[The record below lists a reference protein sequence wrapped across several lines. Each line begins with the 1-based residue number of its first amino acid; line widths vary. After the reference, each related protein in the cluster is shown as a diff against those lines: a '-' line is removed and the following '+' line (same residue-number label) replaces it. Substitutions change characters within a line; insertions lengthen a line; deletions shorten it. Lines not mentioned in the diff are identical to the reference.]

1 MTLDK
6 GIIFA
11 LLSLFFAGINDVVFK
26 KYAVKIRSR
35 GMYVCG
41 MGVVWTASQ
50 FIYMR
55 TTSMQFS
62 LDQTTLVYGA
72 IAGLL
77 LTLANILLIESLAHI
92 HVSLGSTVYRLN
104 TIGVVV
110 LAVILLNEPP
120 GACKLSGIAIGIVSV
135 LLLYDSSRVDS
146 ERNIYTAFF
155 MMAVMA
161 SLFRALYGIVSKIAL
176 LSGADLGS
184 MLLVIAVSWI
194 VGGSAYAL
202 LRERTVRVTKKTW
215 VYSAVS
221 GVLVFVIASFLMLAL
236 NYGEASIV
244 IPVANMSFV
253 LALLVSVLLKMET
266 LTLKKAVSI
275 LLAAVSIILLAKV

>member
-1 MTLDK
+1 M
-6 GIIFA
+6 
-11 LLSLFFAGINDVVFK
+11 LSLFFAGLNDVVFK
-26 KYAVKIRSR
+26 KYAGKIRSR

-41 MGVVWTASQ
+41 MGVVWTVSQ

-55 TTSMQFS
+55 TASMQFS
-62 LDQTTLVYGA
+62 LDQATIVYGA

-110 LAVILLNEPP
+110 LAVIFLNEPP
-120 GACKLSGIAIGIVSV
+120 GACKLTGIGIGILSV
-135 LLLYDSSRVDS
+135 LMLYDTSRVDPG
-146 ERNIYTAFF
+146 RNIYTAFF
-155 MMAVMA
+155 MMAIMA
-161 SLFRALYGIVSKIAL
+161 SLFRAMYGIVSKMGL

-184 MLLVIAVSWI
+184 MLLIIAGSWV

-202 LRERTVRVTKKTW
+202 LRERTVKVTKKTW
-215 VYSAVS
+215 AYSAVS
-221 GVLVFVIASFLMLAL
+221 GVLVFLIASFLMLAL

-253 LALLVSVLLKMET
+253 LALLVSVLLKMEA
-266 LTLKKAVSI
+266 LTLKKAVSM
-275 LLAAVSIILLAKV
+275 LLAVISIILLARV